1 MFTKKLYQD
10 EYNETKGI
18 DVTNKMLNLSNTNE
32 SKERIKYPEY
42 KKIQMRLFDSSGKDN
57 IGNINSKFI
66 SGMKALLFV
75 FDITNQN
82 SFKSIKKYIDNSKSF
97 FEKNSKVI
105 NPEDDI
111 IKQPG
116 FFNQIPIVILG
127 NKSDLGNQ
135 RQVNQAEV
143 EDLIRNMKKDNNYTL
158 LKYYE
163 ISVKN
168 NIGIVEAFQDIII
181 NYFNRKIDLTEAKK
195 EEAAKKQDENVINE
209 NFSVIK
215 EKKSKPSLDKT
226 IFIYHQMLDKF
237 KRQILTELASL
248 KESNLSHDTK
258 NKELEKKIESLTN
271 NFNNENNALKE
282 KLTIIENKNNSLEE
296 QLKLKDKE
304 IEELKQKVNDL
315 ILTTKDITLKFKI
328 SDENVKDE
336 ISINVKGETK
346 LSEVVSML
354 YELCPSIN
362 NLNIKGFCLEG
373 NENEKI
379 DEMKTVYENKLVN
392 GSLIV
397 LIV

>member
-168 NIGIVEAFQDIII
+168 NIGIIEAFQDIII

-248 KESNLSHDTK
+248 KENNLSHDTK

>member
-1 MFTKKLYQD
+1 MFTKKHYQE

-18 DVTNKMLNLSNTNE
+18 DVTNKMLNLAKNNE
-32 SKERIKYPEY
+32 KNEKIKYPEFS
-42 KKIQMRLFDSSGKDN
+42 KIQMRLFDSSGKDN
-57 IGNINSKFI
+57 VGNINSKFI
-66 SGMKALLFV
+66 SGMKALLVV

-82 SFKSIKKYIDNSKSF
+82 SFRSIKKYIEHSKLF
-97 FEKNSKVI
+97 FEKNNKVV

-111 IKQPG
+111 IKQPQL
-116 FFNQIPIVILG
+116 FNEIPIIILG

-135 RQVNQAEV
+135 RQVPGAEV
-143 EDLIRNMKKDNNYTL
+143 EELIRQMKKDINYTL

-168 NIGIVEAFQDIII
+168 SIGIIEAFQDIII
-181 NYFNRKIDLTEAKK
+181 NYFNRKIDLTEVKK
-195 EEAAKKQDENVINE
+195 EEVVKKQNENVINE

-237 KRQILTELASL
+237 KKQILTELKSL
-248 KESNLSHDTK
+248 KEENLSHDSK
-258 NKELEKKIESLTN
+258 SKDLEKKIESLTN

-282 KLTIIENKNNSLEE
+282 KLSIIENKNNSLEE

-354 YELCPSIN
+354 YELCPYIN

>member
-1 MFTKKLYQD
+1 MFTKKQYQD

-18 DVTNKMLNLSNTNE
+18 DVTNKMLNLTKINE
-32 SKERIKYPEY
+32 KNERIKYPEFS
-42 KKIQMRLFDSSGKDN
+42 KVQMRLFDTSGKDN
-57 IGNINSKFI
+57 VGNINSKLI
-66 SGMKALLFV
+66 SGMKALLVV

-82 SFKSIKKYIDNSKSF
+82 SFKSIKKYIEHSKSF
-97 FEKNSKVI
+97 FEKNNAIV

-111 IKQPG
+111 IKQPKI
-116 FFNQIPIVILG
+116 FNEIPIIILG
-127 NKSDLGNQ
+127 NKSDIGNQ
-135 RQVNQAEV
+135 RQVHGAEV
-143 EDLIRNMKKDNNYTL
+143 EDLIRQIKKDINYTL
-158 LKYYE
+158 IKYYE

-168 NIGIVEAFQDIII
+168 SIGIIEAFQDIII
-181 NYFNRKIDLTEAKK
+181 NYFNRKIDLTEVKK
-195 EEAAKKQDENVINE
+195 EEVVKKQNENVINE

-226 IFIYHQMLDKF
+226 IFVYH
-237 KRQILTELASL
+237 
-248 KESNLSHDTK
+248 SHDSK
-258 NKELEKKIESLTN
+258 NKDLEKKIESLTN

>member
-168 NIGIVEAFQDIII
+168 NIGIIEAFQDIII

>member
-57 IGNINSKFI
+57 IGNINTKFI

-282 KLTIIENKNNSLEE
+282 KLAIIENKNNSLEE

>member
-1 MFTKKLYQD
+1 MFTKKHYQD

-18 DVTNKMLNLSNTNE
+18 DVTNKMLNLTKINE
-32 SKERIKYPEY
+32 KNERIKYPEFS
-42 KKIQMRLFDSSGKDN
+42 KIQMRLFDTSGKDN
-57 IGNINSKFI
+57 VGNINSKLI
-66 SGMKALLFV
+66 SGMKALLLV

-82 SFKSIKKYIDNSKSF
+82 SFKSIKKYIEHSKSF
-97 FEKNSKVI
+97 FGKNNVVV

-111 IKQPG
+111 IKQPQL
-116 FFNQIPIVILG
+116 FNEIPIIILG
-127 NKSDLGNQ
+127 NKSDIGNQ
-135 RQVNQAEV
+135 RQVHGAEV
-143 EDLIRNMKKDNNYTL
+143 EDLMRQMKKDINYTL

-168 NIGIVEAFQDIII
+168 NLGIIEAFQDIII

-195 EEAAKKQDENVINE
+195 EEVVKKQNENVINE
-209 NFSVIK
+209 FSVIK

-226 IFIYHQMLDKF
+226 IFVYHQMLDKF
-237 KRQILTELASL
+237 KKQILTELKSL
-248 KESNLSHDTK
+248 KEENLSHDSK
-258 NKELEKKIESLTN
+258 NKELEEKIESLTN

-282 KLTIIENKNNSLEE
+282 KLSIIENKNNSLEE